1 MSWHE
6 RIAEMTAAPVADP
19 PWEDVWTL
27 TTHALA
33 VRGTAWLETWM
44 WRWRFSGWILGL
56 DEDATCT
63 VCGAPL
69 PTPHARRTSCSR
81 ACRQARVRARA
92 AEQATEWE
100 QQVASARSTREQ
112 LASELENARRWHAR
126 MTVFGRTPAFVPP
139 DWTAMRHAPDL
150 PARCGAPC
158 ESGFEGCRH
167 TGASCL
173 FASCGR
179 SD

>member
-1 MSWHE
+1 MSWHD

-33 VRGTAWLETWM
+33 VRGTAWLETWI

>member
-1 MSWHE
+1 MSWHD

>member
-1 MSWHE
+1 MSWHD
-6 RIAEMTAAPVADP
+6 RIGEMPVVPASDP

-33 VRGTAWLETWM
+33 VRGTEWLETWM
-44 WRWRFSGWILGL
+44 WKWRFSGWILAL

-63 VCGAPL
+63 VCGARL
-69 PTPHARRTSCSR
+69 PTDHARRTSCSR

-92 AEQATEWE
+92 AGLPTAWDEA
-100 QQVASARSTREQ
+100 VASARTTREQ
-112 LASELENARRWHAR
+112 LATDLENARRWRAR
-126 MTVFGRTPAFVPP
+126 MTVFQRKPTFVPP

-150 PARCGAPC
+150 PPRCGMAC
-158 ESGFEGCRH
+158 ESGFEGCSH
-167 TGASCL
+167 TGGSCL

>member
-1 MSWHE
+1 
-6 RIAEMTAAPVADP
+6 MTAAPIADP

-69 PTPHARRTSCSR
+69 PTLHARRTSCSR

-112 LASELENARRWHAR
+112 LASELENARRWNAR